1 MDHPEVPKV
10 GGAPDGSRKE
20 VVEKGTLVGVIQVPR
35 QALVIPATGNP
46 RYPLP
51 PDYEELSTE
60 GQRLARVNACLQA
73 DTPRASALSWN
84 FFRNYYLM
92 PDPAIGFDPMFY
104 KNILPSP
111 PGHYKIVSWL
121 SEHRFLAIGAPRGFA
136 KSTLKRTIILKEML
150 TKPGVEIATILS
162 KEDFG
167 IDEMDLLKFQFE
179 ENERIIEDF
188 GPQRTGHGLG
198 VWNNHLLRTQSRA
211 AVKMF
216 SMDGRIRS
224 IRPDLVF
231 IDDVE
236 YDEDYKKSAR
246 ETTAD
251 ITTKVLKVIVSAMEA
266 KSKVCLLG
274 TMLSKQSFL
283 YFVVCTEDDPRFQSA
298 EKGGKWFKI
307 NIPGVDTHG
316 HNAWGAKYTK
326 EHLAERRLLLG
337 DSIFRTEFM
346 GDPVS
351 EEDAPFVIRPD
362 LHEYTFPTSEAAERV
377 VENPYATDV
386 SVTYH
391 AVKDDGLKRSTVPVT
406 VPFREKIDDLRKVLA
421 IDYASGMTAAHD
433 YSSIVVGG
441 LDDEDNLWVLDAW
454 FGRVRST
461 RLAQLA
467 WEYALRWRVSG
478 IAVEAIGAQ
487 EEIVRL
493 VRETGYSLTQ
503 GSNSWLP
510 AVIPLKYP
518 GKLSKG
524 DRISNALE
532 RRFNQ
537 GRIKL
542 PGQRS
547 NSGAMYEL
555 YHQIRNFTPD
565 LRSLQFDDLVDSL
578 AMIQIASKG
587 HLPTLKGAPAAVTV
601 IERLRAGERFL
612 PGTDIPLATMV
623 PFETLPMDVL
633 SVIMREQDQLRL
645 ESRERSA
652 DLVDPEYAAIDA
664 DFDYDL

>member
-1 MDHPEVPKV
+1 M
-10 GGAPDGSRKE
+10 
-20 VVEKGTLVGVIQVPR
+20 GVIRIPK
-35 QALVIPATGNP
+35 QALIIPSSDNP

-60 GQRLARVNACLQA
+60 GQRLARVNACLQT
-73 DTPRASALSWN
+73 DTPRAAALSWN

-92 PDPAIGFDPMFY
+92 PDPASGYDPMFY

-111 PGHYKIVSWL
+111 PGHYRIVSWL
-121 SEHRFLAIGAPRGFA
+121 NEHRFLAIGAPRGFA
-136 KSTLKRTIILKEML
+136 KSTLKRSIILKEML
-150 TKPGVEIATILS
+150 TRPGIEIATILS

-167 IDEMDLLKFQFE
+167 IDEMDLLKFQLE

-188 GPQRTGHGLG
+188 GEQRTGHGLG
-198 VWNNHLLRTQSRA
+198 VWNNHLLRTQGRA

-231 IDDVE
+231 VDDVE
-236 YDEDYKKSAR
+236 YDEDYKKNAR

-274 TMLSKQSFL
+274 TMLTKQSFL
-283 YFVVCTEDDPRFQSA
+283 YFVVCTEDDPRFQS
-298 EKGGKWFKI
+298 ERLGGKWFKI

-316 HNAWGAKYTK
+316 NNAWGAKYTK

-351 EEDAPFVIRPD
+351 QDEAPFVIRPD
-362 LHEYTFPTSEAAERV
+362 LHEYTFEDAVTADRV
-377 VENPYATDV
+377 TENPYASDV
-386 SVTYH
+386 PVTYNS
-391 AVKDDGLKRSTVPVT
+391 VKDDGVKRSVVKVV
-406 VPFREKIDDLRKVLA
+406 VPFREKVDGMRKVLA

-441 LDDEDNLWVLDAW
+441 FDDDDNLWVLDAW

-467 WEYALRWRVSG
+467 WEYALRWRVAG

-542 PGQRS
+542 PAQRS

-565 LRSLQFDDLVDSL
+565 LVSLRFDDLVDGL
-578 AMIQIASKG
+578 TMIQIASKG
-587 HLPTLKGAPAAVTV
+587 HLPTAKGAPAAVTV

-612 PGTDIPLATMV
+612 PGTDIPLATLV

-633 SVIMREQDQLRL
+633 SVIMRERDEMQL
-645 ESRERSA
+645 EMRERSA
-652 DLVDPEYAAIDA
+652 DMLDPEHVPYDA
-664 DFDYDL
+664 PYDFDL